1 MQAFADG
8 VSVTTTSSS
17 TGIRLSFGLSGDASR

>member
-1 MQAFADG
+1 

-17 TGIRLSFGLSGDASR
+17 TELLIRSIAGPDSTGCVH